1 MAKAVK
7 PATGRGI
14 TVYFSKTGADERVF
28 KNKKEAKSWIMD
40 GLVGCE
46 GAERDHY
53 VSLMTQLMIGR
64 KRLDYDNV

>member
-7 PATGRGI
+7 PAAGRGI

-28 KNKKEAKSWIMD
+28 RNKTEAKSWIMA
-40 GLVGCE
+40 GLMGCE

-53 VSLMTQLMIGR
+53 VSLLQQLEMGLD
-64 KRLDYDNV
+64 RLDYDS

>member
-14 TVYFSKTGADERVF
+14 AVYFSKTGADERAF

-40 GLVGCE
+40 GLMGCE

-53 VSLMTQLMIGR
+53 VSLLQQLEMGLD
-64 KRLDYDNV
+64 RLDYDS